1 MNHLMKALIAKLR
14 GDIEVHKANILV
26 YVRNPAGIGEHS
38 DIVETIEK
46 EVALIAEAEDKIE
59 TINKHFS

>member
-14 GDIEVHKANILV
+14 GDIEVHKANILI

-46 EVALIAEAEDKIE
+46 EVAMIAEAEDKIE

>member
-1 MNHLMKALIAKLR
+1 MNHLMKALITKLR

>member
-14 GDIEVHKANILV
+14 GDIEVHKANILI

-46 EVALIAEAEDKIE
+46 EVAFIAEAEDKIE

>member
-14 GDIEVHKANILV
+14 GDIEVHKANILI

>member
-1 MNHLMKALIAKLR
+1 MKALIAKLR

-46 EVALIAEAEDKIE
+46 EVAMIAEAEDKIE

>member
-46 EVALIAEAEDKIE
+46 EVAFIAEAEDKIE